1 LYCLS
6 SSLFLIANVFAEL
19 FCFYTDYVVKIAAQ
33 ASRDAVDLHTKAL
46 VMDSSHLSEEVTV
59 QDPSTTSSPANASTD
74 KPSQPALL
82 LIAFSGLLFA
92 GWYAWVNQVYFLAF
106 WQNRPVAALTNKPEF
121 NVDGLILSRDEIIN
135 AHIPKDGIPALTAP
149 EFIQVEEATFMKPDD
164 RVAGVCFEGEA
175 RAYPL
180 KILDWHEV
188 VNDQIGET
196 SFIVTYCP
204 LSDSLAVYN
213 GQGPGG
219 KIEFG
224 ISGYLF
230 NSNQLLY
237 DRTGSG
243 ETDGLWSQM
252 MSQAICGPRVQESLM
267 SLPVE
272 LTAWQDWLQR
282 YPDTKVLSKE
292 TGFPFEYQ
300 SGTYA
305 EYLGNDRLLFEV
317 SRQDLRLPK
326 KAPLLGVWA
335 GDRKRAYPVTAYR
348 HLTEVTEWEE
358 ELDGIKFTLAYH
370 PEAKS
375 LRVVKTEAGLNW
387 MYALW
392 FAWYAF
398 YPDTEI
404 FPQTEYA
411 AVNEAEKPP
420 LKLLAD

>member
-1 LYCLS
+1 MIVCR
-6 SSLFLIANVFAEL
+6 
-19 FCFYTDYVVKIAAQ
+19 
-33 ASRDAVDLHTKAL
+33 ASRYAVDLHKKAP

-59 QDPSTTSSPANASTD
+59 QDPSNTSFPAAPASD

-82 LIAFSGLLFA
+82 LIAVSGLLFA
-92 GWYAWVNQVYFLAF
+92 GWYAWVNQVYFLSF
-106 WQNRPVAALTNKPEF
+106 WHNRPVAALTNKPEF
-121 NVDGLILSRDEIIN
+121 NVQGLMLPNHEIVN
-135 AHIPKDGIPALTAP
+135 ARIPKDGIPALTTP
-149 EFIQVEEATFMKPDD
+149 DFIQNKDATFMKPHD
-164 RVAGVCFEGEA
+164 RVAGVCLEGEA

-196 SFIVTYCP
+196 PFIVTYCP

-213 GQGPGG
+213 GQGTGG

-252 MSQAICGPRVQESLM
+252 MSQAICGPRVQETLM
-267 SLPVE
+267 HLPVE
-272 LTAWQDWLQR
+272 LTDWQDWKQR
-282 YPDTKVLSKE
+282 YPDTKVLSPE

-300 SGTYA
+300 STAYK
-305 EYLGNDRLLFEV
+305 EYLSNDSLMFEV
-317 SRQDLRLPK
+317 NRQDLRLPK
-326 KAPLLGVWA
+326 KTPLLGIWV
-335 GDRKRAYPVTAYR
+335 GDQKRAYPVTAYQ
-348 HLTEVTEWEE
+348 HLTEATEWEE
-358 ELDGIKFTLAYH
+358 ELEGKKFTLAYH

-375 LRVVKTEAGLNW
+375 LRVVKAESGLNW

-398 YPDTEI
+398 YPDTELY
-404 FPQTEYA
+404 PALESAVTTE
-411 AVNEAEKPP
+411 AVKPDI
-420 LKLLAD
+420 KILAD